1 MAGTIITLHRRMDS
15 QGLTENDGHENDGPS
30 TLQDMKLT
38 DQFAGRKHK
47 IARRYENAV
56 EDIAQQK

>member
-1 MAGTIITLHRRMDS
+1 MDS